1 MIAAAT
7 IAGVSPKR
15 MIWVT
20 FKVRGFHRYP
30 GAPEEVAYLR
40 ERHRHQF
47 GFRVW
52 IEVFGDNRDLEF
64 HMTQAWLESLHTKD
78 GTLEADG
85 KSCEM
90 LANELHARMVQEE
103 RFQNRDIW
111 IEVDED
117 GECGAFMRYDAVE
130 PRR

>member
-1 MIAAAT
+1 MTAAT
-7 IAGVSPKR
+7 TIASVASKR

-20 FKVRGFHRYP
+20 FKVRGFHCYP
-30 GAPEEVAYLR
+30 DAPEEVAYLR

-64 HMTQAWLESLHTKD
+64 HMTQTWLENLYSEK
-78 GTLEADG
+78 GVLEADG

-90 LANELHARMVQEE
+90 LATELRARMVQEE

>member
-1 MIAAAT
+1 MSSAAT

-20 FKVRGFHRYP
+20 FKVRGFHCYP
-30 GAPEEVAYLR
+30 DAPEEVAYLR

-52 IEVFGDNRDLEF
+52 IEVWGDNREIEF
-64 HMTQAWLESLHTKD
+64 HMTQAWLESLYAR
-78 GTLEADG
+78 GGALEADG

-90 LANELHARMVQEE
+90 LANELYARMVQEE
-103 RFQNRDIW
+103 RFQRRDIW

-117 GECGAFMRYDAVE
+117 GECGAFMRYEQAA
-130 PRR
+130 R

>member
-1 MIAAAT
+1 MRMTAAAT
-7 IAGVSPKR
+7 IAGISPKR

-20 FKVRGFHRYP
+20 FKVRGFHCYP
-30 GAPEEVAYLR
+30 NAPEPVAYLR

-52 IEVFGDNRDLEF
+52 IEVFGDNREIEF
-64 HMTQAWLESLHTKD
+64 HMTQAWLESLYAKD
-78 GTLEADG
+78 GALEADG

-90 LANELHARMVQEE
+90 LANELYAHMVEE
-103 RFQNRDIW
+103 QRFQNRDIW

-117 GECGAFMRYDAVE
+117 GECGAFMRYERAAQ
-130 PRR
+130 